1 MFQGILLILAVADMS
16 QAATTKKPVAKAPVT
31 VKAPAPAVGKNTA
44 AGKSVAPLK
53 LPAGAVES
61 GPNQWTHT
69 DAQGKEW
76 IYRQG
81 PFGLTRAPKAAMAI
95 NESRLH
101 EGISVVENG
110 DQVQF
115 SRQGPFGVTSW
126 TKKLDEVNEVER
138 TAIEKSRAARQK
150 Q

>member
-1 MFQGILLILAVADMS
+1 MLHMGILLVMAAADLSQASTAAKKVTPKASAVA
-16 QAATTKKPVAKAPVT
+16 AKTTAI
-31 VKAPAPAVGKNTA
+31 
-44 AGKSVAPLK
+44 APLT
-53 LPAGAVES
+53 LPAAAAPS

-81 PFGLTRAPKAAMAI
+81 PFGLTRAPKHAAVVS
-95 NESRLH
+95 ESRLH
-101 EGISVVENG
+101 EGISVVEQG
-110 DQVQF
+110 DLVHF
-115 SRQGPFGVTSW
+115 SRQGPFGLTQW

-138 TAIEKSRAARQK
+138 TAMEKSRAAKPK

>member
-1 MFQGILLILAVADMS
+1 MLQVGILLAMTVADLS
-16 QAATTKKPVAKAPVT
+16 QARPTEKKPAPKAPVVSAKKPV
-31 VKAPAPAVGKNTA
+31 
-44 AGKSVAPLK
+44 VAPLT
-53 LPAGAVES
+53 LPATAVSS
-61 GPNQWTHT
+61 GPNQWSFT

-81 PFGLTRAPKAAMAI
+81 PFGLTRAPKVATAQ

-101 EGISVVENG
+101 EGISVIEKG

-115 SRQGPFGVTSW
+115 SRQGPFGLTQW
-126 TKKLDEVNEVER
+126 TKNIADVSEVER
-138 TAIEKSRAARQK
+138 TAIEKSRAAKSK

>member
-1 MFQGILLILAVADMS
+1 MLHMGILLMMAAADLGQASATAKKVA
-16 QAATTKKPVAKAPVT
+16 PKAPVVAAKT
-31 VKAPAPAVGKNTA
+31 TAIAPLTLPTA
-44 AGKSVAPLK
+44 AVP
-53 LPAGAVES
+53 S

-81 PFGLTRAPKAAMAI
+81 PFGLTRAPKHAAVVS
-95 NESRLH
+95 ESRLH
-101 EGISVVENG
+101 EGISVVEQG
-110 DQVQF
+110 DLVHF
-115 SRQGPFGVTSW
+115 SRQGPFGLTQW

-138 TAIEKSRAARQK
+138 TAMEKSRAAKPK

>member
-1 MFQGILLILAVADMS
+1 MFHGILLILSVADLS
-16 QAATTKKPVAKAPVT
+16 QAATVTKKPVAKAPVT
-31 VKAPAPAVGKNTA
+31 AKAPARP
-44 AGKSVAPLK
+44 AGKSAAIAPLK

-69 DAQGKEW
+69 DAEGKEW

-81 PFGLTRAPKAAMAI
+81 PFGLTRTPKGAVAVT
-95 NESRLH
+95 ESRLH
-101 EGISVVENG
+101 EGISVVEKG

-138 TAIEKSRAARQK
+138 TAIEKSRAAKQK

>member
-1 MFQGILLILAVADMS
+1 MLHAGILLMMTLADLS
-16 QAATTKKPVAKAPVT
+16 QSRPVAKKAAPKAPVT
-31 VKAPAPAVGKNTA
+31 AAKKAPVMAPLTLPTA
-44 AGKSVAPLK
+44 AVS
-53 LPAGAVES
+53 S

-81 PFGLTRAPKAAMAI
+81 PFGLTRMAKTAPVVT
-95 NESRLH
+95 ESRLH
-101 EGISVVENG
+101 EGISVVEQG

-126 TKKLDEVNEVER
+126 TKKMDDVNEVER
-138 TAIEKSRAARQK
+138 MAIEKSRAAKSK

>member
-1 MFQGILLILAVADMS
+1 MLPMGILLMMSVADLGQSSVAAKKPAQTPVPKTRVVSARKAAPVIAPLTLPAAAVA
-16 QAATTKKPVAKAPVT
+16 
-31 VKAPAPAVGKNTA
+31 
-44 AGKSVAPLK
+44 
-53 LPAGAVES
+53 S

-81 PFGLTRAPKAAMAI
+81 PFGLTRAPKSAPV

-101 EGISVVENG
+101 EGIEVVEQG

-115 SRQGPFGVTSW
+115 SRQGPFGMTHW

-138 TAIEKSRAARQK
+138 TAIEKSRAAKPK

>member
-1 MFQGILLILAVADMS
+1 MLHMGILLMMAAADLGQASATAKKVA
-16 QAATTKKPVAKAPVT
+16 PKAPVVVAKKT
-31 VKAPAPAVGKNTA
+31 AIAPLTLPTA
-44 AGKSVAPLK
+44 AVP
-53 LPAGAVES
+53 S

-81 PFGLTRAPKAAMAI
+81 PFGLTRAPKHTAVVT
-95 NESRLH
+95 ESRLH
-101 EGISVVENG
+101 EGISVVEQG
-110 DQVQF
+110 DLVHF
-115 SRQGPFGVTSW
+115 SRQGPFGLTQW

-138 TAIEKSRAARQK
+138 TAMEKSRAAKPK

>member
-1 MFQGILLILAVADMS
+1 MLHMGILLVMAAADLGQASTAAKKVTPKVPAVA
-16 QAATTKKPVAKAPVT
+16 AKTTAIAPLT
-31 VKAPAPAVGKNTA
+31 LPTA
-44 AGKSVAPLK
+44 AVP
-53 LPAGAVES
+53 S

-81 PFGLTRAPKAAMAI
+81 PFGLTRAPKHAAVVS
-95 NESRLH
+95 ESRLH
-101 EGISVVENG
+101 EGISVVEQG
-110 DQVQF
+110 DSVHF
-115 SRQGPFGVTSW
+115 SRQGPFGLTQW

-138 TAIEKSRAARQK
+138 TAMEKSRAAKPK

>member
-1 MFQGILLILAVADMS
+1 MMSVADLGQSSAVSKKAVPKTPVVSARKPAPIPPLTLPAAAVA
-16 QAATTKKPVAKAPVT
+16 
-31 VKAPAPAVGKNTA
+31 
-44 AGKSVAPLK
+44 
-53 LPAGAVES
+53 S

-69 DAQGKEW
+69 DAQGKQW

-81 PFGLTRAPKAAMAI
+81 PFGLTRAPKSAPV

-101 EGISVVENG
+101 EGIEVVEQG

-115 SRQGPFGVTSW
+115 SRQGPFGMTHW

-138 TAIEKSRAARQK
+138 TAIEKSRAAKQK

>member
-1 MFQGILLILAVADMS
+1 MLQVGILLVMTVADLS
-16 QAATTKKPVAKAPVT
+16 QAGSVAKRPVAKAPVVT
-31 VKAPAPAVGKNTA
+31 AKKANA
-44 AGKSVAPLK
+44 AMAPLT
-53 LPAGAVES
+53 LPTTAVS
-61 GPNQWTHT
+61 TGPNQWAHT

-81 PFGLTRAPKAAMAI
+81 PFGLTRAPKQAGVV

-101 EGISVVENG
+101 EGIMVIEQG

-115 SRQGPFGVTSW
+115 SRQGPFGLTQW

-138 TAIEKSRAARQK
+138 TAIEKSRAAKSK

>member
-1 MFQGILLILAVADMS
+1 MLHMGILLVMAAADLG
-16 QAATTKKPVAKAPVT
+16 QASTAARKVT
-31 VKAPAPAVGKNTA
+31 PKAPAVAAKTTAIAPLTLPTA
-44 AGKSVAPLK
+44 AVP
-53 LPAGAVES
+53 S

-81 PFGLTRAPKAAMAI
+81 PFGLTRAPKHAAAVS
-95 NESRLH
+95 ESRLH
-101 EGISVVENG
+101 EGISVVEQG
-110 DQVQF
+110 DLVHF
-115 SRQGPFGVTSW
+115 SRQGPFGLTQW

-138 TAIEKSRAARQK
+138 TAMEKSRAAKPK

>member
-1 MFQGILLILAVADMS
+1 MLHMGILLVMAAADLGQASTAAKKVTPKVPAVA
-16 QAATTKKPVAKAPVT
+16 AKTTAIAPLT
-31 VKAPAPAVGKNTA
+31 LPTA
-44 AGKSVAPLK
+44 AVP
-53 LPAGAVES
+53 S

-81 PFGLTRAPKAAMAI
+81 PFGLTRAPKHAAVVS
-95 NESRLH
+95 ESRLH
-101 EGISVVENG
+101 EGISVVEQG
-110 DQVQF
+110 DLVHF
-115 SRQGPFGVTSW
+115 SRQGPFGLTQW

-138 TAIEKSRAARQK
+138 TAMEKSRAAKPK

>member
-1 MFQGILLILAVADMS
+1 MLHMGILLVMAAADLGQASTAAKKVTPKVPAVA
-16 QAATTKKPVAKAPVT
+16 AKTTAIAPLT
-31 VKAPAPAVGKNTA
+31 LPTA
-44 AGKSVAPLK
+44 AAP
-53 LPAGAVES
+53 S

-81 PFGLTRAPKAAMAI
+81 PFGLTRAPKHAAVVS
-95 NESRLH
+95 ESRLH
-101 EGISVVENG
+101 EGISVVEQG
-110 DQVQF
+110 DSVHF
-115 SRQGPFGVTSW
+115 SRQGPFGLTQW

-138 TAIEKSRAARQK
+138 TAMEKSRAAKPK

>member
-1 MFQGILLILAVADMS
+1 MLHMGILLMMAAADLGQASAAAKKVTPKVPAVA
-16 QAATTKKPVAKAPVT
+16 AKTTAIAPLT
-31 VKAPAPAVGKNTA
+31 LPTA
-44 AGKSVAPLK
+44 AAP
-53 LPAGAVES
+53 S

-81 PFGLTRAPKAAMAI
+81 PFGLTRAPKHAAVVS
-95 NESRLH
+95 ESRLH
-101 EGISVVENG
+101 EGISVVEQG
-110 DQVQF
+110 DLVHF
-115 SRQGPFGVTSW
+115 SRQGPFGLTQW

-138 TAIEKSRAARQK
+138 TAMEKSRAAKPK

>member
-1 MFQGILLILAVADMS
+1 MLHMGILLMMAAADLGQTPPAVTQSA
-16 QAATTKKPVAKAPVT
+16 KKPAVQRATPIAPLT
-31 VKAPAPAVGKNTA
+31 LPTA
-44 AGKSVAPLK
+44 AVP
-53 LPAGAVES
+53 S
-61 GPNQWTHT
+61 GVNQWAFT

-81 PFGLTRAPKAAMAI
+81 PFGLTRAPKVAAVVK
-95 NESRLH
+95 ESHLH
-101 EGISVVENG
+101 EGISVVEQG

-115 SRQGPFGVTSW
+115 SRQGPFGLAQW

-138 TAIEKSRAARQK
+138 TAMEKSRAAKSK